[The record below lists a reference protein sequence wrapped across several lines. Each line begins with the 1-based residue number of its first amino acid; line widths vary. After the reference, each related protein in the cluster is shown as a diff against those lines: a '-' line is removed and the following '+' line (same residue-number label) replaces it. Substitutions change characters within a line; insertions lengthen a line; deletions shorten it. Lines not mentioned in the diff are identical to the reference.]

1 MDEEKGRKG
10 WMDKMEEGFY
20 RKDDEKKDDGRWRG
34 AETESAVVPLSRVD
48 RAALRF
54 DVRPGSTYAPCA
66 NRVIMY
72 SRSAPWPVV
81 GVKRGGP
88 RGVRTVTDVNYP
100 SCVCVGGRKEARV
113 VLSTR
118 VASPSRESP
127 LLSLSL
133 STRSNQSRGLRA
145 RIPFNFR
152 RTLEFFFFLPSFDS
166 KIFPNRGHRLLK
178 FRRVFQLFFSSEI

>member
-100 SCVCVGGRKEARV
+100 SCVCVGGRKEPRV

-133 STRSNQSRGLRA
+133 CPRV
-145 RIPFNFR
+145 
-152 RTLEFFFFLPSFDS
+152 RTSHVVYALEFRSTSAEHSNSSSSFLPST
-166 KIFPNRGHRLLK
+166 
-178 FRRVFQLFFSSEI
+178 RRYSPTEDTVS